1 MQSFSACWGKCI
13 EYHFSLVVGNT
24 FVRWCLWVASTR
36 KNIRVKFSYERDGRS
51 VPELP
56 NLVMRE
62 IGGRKPLEFSNS
74 NIRRICIMVMTCL
87 YRDTY
92 LHHKHK
98 TCIGPNIVMRGKGV
112 MLLKY

>member
-36 KNIRVKFSYERDGRS
+36 KNIHVTFSYERDGRS

-56 NLVMRE
+56 NLVMRV
-62 IGGRKPLEFSNS
+62 IGVSLMNFQIEF
-74 NIRRICIMVMTCL
+74 
-87 YRDTY
+87 
-92 LHHKHK
+92 
-98 TCIGPNIVMRGKGV
+98 
-112 MLLKY
+112 